1 MDALDAFELHRP
13 LLFGLAYRLTGSR
26 QDAEDA
32 LQETWLRWAQ
42 IADADNP
49 RAYLCRITTNIC
61 LDQLKSAQAKREMYI
76 GEWLPEPL
84 PDEDGVERAESLT
97 MAFMVAL
104 QSLSANERAAF
115 LLKVVFDFEYAE
127 LAHIL
132 GATEAACRQWVA
144 RARAAIAQR
153 KPRYTADPA
162 QAQRAV
168 MAFMSACASGDIQTA
183 MSALAPNARAISD
196 GGGRMRGVALTPVA
210 GAENVAR
217 LFAGLLKRAPPGMS
231 YSFESIN
238 AQPALVLRDSGVV
251 FDVICVEVGDGVVHA
266 IFSVLNPDKL
276 RKLQSDQTKA
286 QRK

>member
-1 MDALDAFELHRP
+1 MTDALQLFELHRP
-13 LLFGLAYRLTGSR
+13 LLFGLAYRMTGVR

-32 LQETWLRWAQ
+32 LQETWLRWARVK
-42 IADADNP
+42 DADNP

-61 LDQLKSAQAKREMYI
+61 LDQLKSAQAKRETYM

-84 PDEDGVERAESLT
+84 PDEDGIERAETLT
-97 MAFMVAL
+97 MAFLVAL

-115 LLKVVFDFEYAE
+115 LLKDVFEFDYAE
-127 LAHIL
+127 MAQMLDASQ
-132 GATEAACRQWVA
+132 AACRQWVT

-168 MAFMSACASGDIQTA
+168 MAFMSACASGDILAA
-183 MSALAPNARAISD
+183 MSAIAPNARAISD
-196 GGGRMRGVALTPVA
+196 GGGKARGVAQAQIV

-217 LFAGLLKRAPPGMS
+217 LFIGLLKRATPGIS

-251 FDVICVEVGDGVVHA
+251 FDVICVEVGDGVLQT

-276 RKLQSDQTKA
+276 RKM
-286 QRK
+286 